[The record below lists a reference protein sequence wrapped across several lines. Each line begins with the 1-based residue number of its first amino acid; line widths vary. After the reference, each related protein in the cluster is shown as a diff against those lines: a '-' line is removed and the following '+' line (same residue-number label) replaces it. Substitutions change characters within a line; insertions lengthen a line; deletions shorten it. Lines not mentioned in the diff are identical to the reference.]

1 MVTEI
6 GHITILV
13 RDQDEAI
20 RFYANI
26 LRMEK
31 RSDVAME
38 NGFRWVTIAPRGGK
52 QEIVFVLA
60 DTPEK
65 LARVGNQAAD
75 HVFLVLHTDDCRKE
89 AARHQAQGVKFSS
102 QPTDQMW
109 GVEAVFQDL
118 FGNVMDLLEPRTM
131 A

>member
-1 MVTEI
+1 MITKI

-20 RFYANI
+20 LFYTNI
-26 LRMEK
+26 LGMEK

-38 NGFRWVTIAPRGGK
+38 NGFRWVTVAPK
-52 QEIVFVLA
+52 DQKLEIVFVLA
-60 DTPEK
+60 DSPEE

-89 AARHQAQGVKFSS
+89 AARLQALGVKFLSL
-102 QPTDQMW
+102 PTNQMW

-118 FGNVMDLLEPRTM
+118 YGNVMDLLEPRTM
-131 A
+131 Q